1 MKKTAP
7 LLLTIL
13 MVLCLANLAWSHC
26 EIPCGIYDDHMRIH
40 MLAEHITTM
49 EKSMNEIIRLQG
61 EEPIN
66 YNQLVRWIGNKED
79 HANKFQEI
87 VTQYFMTQRI
97 KIDSEGYTEKITV
110 LHKMLVYAMKCKQ
123 SLELSHIKTLRTLLK
138 EFDELYSDH

>member
-1 MKKTAP
+1 
-7 LLLTIL
+7 
-13 MVLCLANLAWSHC
+13 
-26 EIPCGIYDDHMRIH
+26 
-40 MLAEHITTM
+40 
-49 EKSMNEIIRLQG
+49 
-61 EEPIN
+61 
-66 YNQLVRWIGNKED
+66 
-79 HANKFQEI
+79 